1 MTFLLAEHIT
11 AGRRFQPMANQ
22 AETCRQK
29 ANECARLARYVA
41 DSHDRVLLKETA
53 TLWRRIAQSMEAREE
68 IERNRALTADL
79 SFDTQRPQAKQRADL
94 SMTLAN
100 MRDLGV
106 RGLRVLCRSPA
117 CRHEITF
124 SADDYT
130 GDTELSWFRAR
141 MICARC
147 GDSLDVQPNWHEPFD
162 IAQSSRAPG
171 SRWPCVSPS
180 DPNRR

>member
-1 MTFLLAEHIT
+1 
-11 AGRRFQPMANQ
+11 MANQ
-22 AETCRQK
+22 AETFRQK

-53 TLWRRIAQSMEAREE
+53 TLWRRIAQSVEAREE
-68 IERNRALTADL
+68 IERDRAVTADL
-79 SFDTQRPQAKQRADL
+79 ILSTRAPSAKQHTDL

-106 RGLRVLCRSPA
+106 HRLRVLCCSPA

-130 GDTELSWFRAR
+130 GDIELSWFRAR

-147 GDSLDVQPNWHEPFD
+147 GDHRLDVQPNWREPLD
-162 IAQSSRAPG
+162 TAQSSRR
-171 SRWPCVSPS
+171 S
-180 DPNRR
+180 